1 MDTGNDNKYSG
12 SDSLRALWRR
22 VRRRRSLRASRRK
35 RSYFDGRVSACRS
48 LLEEYSRGS
57 ANGLPTDHLRG
68 EPRRQHQESGPEAY
82 THGFEGGVRLDEY
95 GVRQRVQAVALASLH
110 QVIEGLLQGGPD
122 RVLPRVRL
130 RIDIGRTRRLADEQL
145 DGMPPVPPFCEG
157 SHTST
162 GPTHPDDEN
171 PKGFPALVV
180 YECWDVWTPETGLHD
195 PEGHEQLGDGHGDY
209 RSEDGDSFAV
219 KCEGMGGRVEDN
231 EMLNAAQHLKQTL
244 ERQVENYAIEFDMNK
259 WVVAGV
265 LQEMAID
272 YLFKDDEFP
281 KDEDDDE

>member
-1 MDTGNDNKYSG
+1 M
-12 SDSLRALWRR
+12 RP
-22 VRRRRSLRASRRK
+22 
-35 RSYFDGRVSACRS
+35 YFDGRVSACRR
-48 LLEEYSRGS
+48 LYEEYQGGP
-57 ANGLPTDHLRG
+57 AGQLPDGRLRR
-68 EPRRQHQESGPEAY
+68 EPRRQYQEGRPEAD
-82 THGFEGGVRLDEY
+82 TQGLERDIPLDEH
-95 GVRQRVQAVALASLH
+95 GIRHRVQAVALAALH
-110 QVIEGLLQGGPD
+110 QIIEGLLQGGPD

-130 RIDIGRTRRLADEQL
+130 RVDIGRTRRLADEQL
-145 DGMPPVPPFCEG
+145 DGMPPVPPVCEG
-157 SHTST
+157 SYAPTS
-162 GPTHPDDEN
+162 PTNENDEN
-171 PKGFPALVV
+171 TEGFPALVV
-180 YECWDVWTPETGLHD
+180 YERWDVWTPETGLHE
-195 PEGHEQLGDGHGDY
+195 PEGHEQLGIGDGDNRG
-209 RSEDGDSFAV
+209 EDGDSFAI